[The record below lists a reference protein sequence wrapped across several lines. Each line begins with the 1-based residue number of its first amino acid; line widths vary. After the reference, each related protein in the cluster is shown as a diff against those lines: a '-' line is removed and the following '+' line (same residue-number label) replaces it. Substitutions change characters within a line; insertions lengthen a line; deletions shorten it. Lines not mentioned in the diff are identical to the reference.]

1 MAEHGCGLG
10 VIAEPYRV
18 PQNHPLWAVSECGN
32 SAITWRLTD
41 EPVACSKIGAGNGFV
56 VVRWDRAYVAG
67 VYVSSAVDA
76 ASFER
81 SLNDLKIILDR
92 VLPAQVMVA
101 GDFNAK
107 SALWGSPVTDRRGRI
122 LECWA
127 ASLGLVV
134 LNRGGVQ
141 TCVRHQGG
149 SVIDLTW
156 ATPDLARRVSEWRVA
171 EEIESLSDHL
181 FIEMSLPVTPPEV
194 QARRREANARFPR
207 WALKK
212 LDGDLLKASIS
223 TALWVNDPKG
233 QSEDPDEVAGWIG
246 DIMTQA
252 CDASMPRSKPFV
264 RKTVLVDGGNCHT

>member
-1 MAEHGCGLG
+1 MPPQKILQANLNHCRASQDVFVQTMAERGCGLG
-10 VIAEPYRV
+10 VIAAPYRV
-18 PQNHPLWAVSECGN
+18 PQNHPL
-32 SAITWRLTD
+32 
-41 EPVACSKIGAGNGFV
+41 
-56 VVRWDRAYVAG
+56 
-67 VYVSSAVDA
+67 
-76 ASFER
+76 
-81 SLNDLKIILDR
+81 

-156 ATPDLARRVSEWRVA
+156 ATPDLARRVSEWRVT

-194 QARRREANARFPR
+194 RARRREANARFPR

-212 LDGDLLKASIS
+212 LNGDLLKASIS

-264 RKTVLVDGGNCHT
+264 RKAAY